1 MWSHSSYMS
10 WNYII
15 FYLLKGRGGKEDFW
29 TLRLIT
35 ANEVRVHRLLSFVLV
50 LSVQTQCSLKIP
62 TNPPPINSVVYHQ
75 KCWLVLTRR
84 VILKSKVYEIPN
96 LMKTEV
102 LSTNLLTWDNLN
114 KIPHKTNYQGHFSH
128 FAENKANEK
137 KTVVLTSLSLV
148 EYYFY
153 IRTIQQKFN

>member
-1 MWSHSSYMS
+1 MWSYSSYMS

-35 ANEVRVHRLLSFVLV
+35 ANEVKVRVHRLLSFVLV
-50 LSVQTQCSLKIP
+50 HSVQTQRSLKIP
-62 TNPPPINSVVYHQ
+62 TKIPPINSDVYH
-75 KCWLVLTRR
+75 
-84 VILKSKVYEIPN
+84 YEIPN
-96 LMKTEV
+96 LTKMEV

-137 KTVVLTSLSLV
+137 NTVVLTSLSLV

-153 IRTIQQKFN
+153 ITIQQKFN